1 MANNS
6 IKKVQI
12 LAELDNGE
20 FGLAVSENPILIRVI
35 IELCRFIRVDKS
47 AVGNVDVKEIT
58 KGGEE
63 KK

>member
-20 FGLAVSENPILIRVI
+20 FVLAVSENPILTRVI
-35 IELCRFIRVDKS
+35 IELCQFIRVDKS
-47 AVGNVDVKEIT
+47 AVGNVDVKKIT
-58 KGGEE
+58 KGGE
-63 KK
+63 K

>member
-20 FGLAVSENPILIRVI
+20 FVLAVSDNPILLRVI

-47 AVGNVDVKEIT
+47 AVGNVDVKKIT
-58 KGGEE
+58 KGGKNE
-63 KK
+63 

>member
-20 FGLAVSENPILIRVI
+20 FVFAMSDNFILIK
-35 IELCRFIRVDKS
+35 FIVEFCKFIKVDKS
-47 AVGNVDVKEIT
+47 AMSNIDVKEIT
-58 KGGEE
+58 KGGEYE
-63 KK
+63 